1 MPGLFPGIFRKAHSQ
16 SMSDWHPLENEQQL
30 EDLNTRSYQAKGVAV
45 FKHSSRCPIS
55 GMARNRMEKGLVNL
69 PEEMPVYFLDI
80 LQFRAL
86 SQEIAEQYDVIHES
100 PQLLLIK
107 EGQCVFHT
115 SHQGVSPQALLEHT
129 A

>member
-1 MPGLFPGIFRKAHSQ
+1 
-16 SMSDWHPLENEQQL
+16 MSYWHPLQNEHQL
-30 EDLNTRSYQAKGVAV
+30 QDLDERSYQGKGVAV

-55 GMARNRMEKGLVNL
+55 SMARSRMEKGLAKL
-69 PEEMPVYFLDI
+69 PGEMSVYYLDI
-80 LQFRAL
+80 IQFRSL
-86 SQEIAEQYDVIHES
+86 SQEIAERYDIIHES

-115 SHQGVSPQALLEHT
+115 SHQGISPEALLVHS